1 MGGQPLAGR
10 IIAITRPAGQAD
22 GLCATL
28 SALGAEALR
37 FPLLTVAPVDDPAP
51 LRVAAQHLADYAM
64 VFFVS
69 PNAVRHALDVML
81 PVAPWPPGVAVATVG
96 KGSEA
101 VLAERGFR
109 GVIAPDQSFDSEAV
123 LALPAF
129 QPAAVAGRRI
139 LILRGDGGRDLLGQ
153 TLTERGARVDYLTCY
168 HRSGP
173 ADDPAPLLA
182 CARAGRLSAL
192 TITSSEGLGYLRT
205 LPGTEI
211 LLGLPLFVP
220 HPRIAAR
227 AGETGFS
234 RVIVTDAGDSGLVAG
249 LIAHFAP
256 RNHNTYPG

>member
-1 MGGQPLAGR
+1 MAGQPLAGR

-22 GLCATL
+22 TLCATL
-28 SALGAEALR
+28 AALGAEPLR

-51 LRVAAQHLADYAM
+51 LRAMAGHLADYSM

-81 PVAPWPPGVAVATVG
+81 PVAPWPSGVAVATVG

-101 VLAERGFR
+101 VLAERGFQ
-109 GVIAPDQSFDSEAV
+109 GVIAPEQGFDSESV

-153 TLTERGARVDYLTCY
+153 TLVERGARVDYLTCY

-173 ADDPAPLLA
+173 ATDPAPLLA
-182 CARAGRLSAL
+182 SAKAGRLSAL
-192 TITSSEGLGYLRT
+192 TITSSEGLGYLRA
-205 LPGTEI
+205 LPGAEA
-211 LLGLPLFVP
+211 LLDLPLFVP
-220 HPRIAAR
+220 HPRIAGR

-234 RVIVTDAGDSGLVAG
+234 RVIVTEAGDSGLVAG
-249 LIAHFAP
+249 LVAHFAP

>member
-22 GLCATL
+22 GICATL
-28 SALGAEALR
+28 AALGAEPLR
-37 FPLLTVAPVDDPAP
+37 FPLLTVAAVDDPAP
-51 LRVAAQHLADYAM
+51 LQAMARRLADYSM

-81 PVAPWPPGVAVATVG
+81 PVAPWPPGVVVATVG

-101 VLAERGFR
+101 VLAARGFR
-109 GVIAPDQSFDSEAV
+109 DVIAPDQGFDSESV

-153 TLTERGARVDYLTCY
+153 TLAARGARVDYLTCY

-173 ADDPAPLLA
+173 ATDPARLLD

-192 TITSSEGLGYLRT
+192 TITSSEGLGYLRA
-205 LPGTEI
+205 LPGAEA
-211 LLGLPLFVP
+211 LLELPLFVP
-220 HPRIAAR
+220 HPRIAGR
-227 AGETGFS
+227 AAETGFS
-234 RVIVTDAGDSGLVAG
+234 RVIVTEAGDSGLVAG
-249 LIAHFAP
+249 LVDHFAP
-256 RNHNTYPG
+256 RNRNTYPG

>member
-28 SALGAEALR
+28 AALGAEALR

-129 QPAAVAGRRI
+129 QPAAVVGRRI

-173 ADDPAPLLA
+173 ADDPTPLLA

-192 TITSSEGLGYLRT
+192 TITSSEGLGYLRA
-205 LPGTEI
+205 LPGAEI